1 LDVRFRNK
9 RLEKCFVE
17 GTKAVKEFGSDT
29 GRRYIQRIKII
40 QTAKSV
46 DELKALP
53 GLRFHA
59 LSGDRA
65 GTYAMN
71 LTGYMRLI
79 VSITDSNPQTV
90 IIEEVSKHYDG

>member
-1 LDVRFRNK
+1 MDVSFRNK

-17 GTKAVKEFGSDT
+17 SKKAVKEFGSDIA
-29 GRRYIQRIKII
+29 RRYIQRIKII
-40 QTAKSV
+40 QTAKSI

-65 GTYAMN
+65 GTYAVN
-71 LTGYMRLI
+71 LSGYMRLI
-79 VSITDSNPQTV
+79 VSITDTNPPTV
-90 IIEEVSKHYDG
+90 TIEEVSKHYDG